1 MTQSE
6 LINNLW
12 GRRRTE
18 NISSSETDLY
28 YFFLHC
34 IFSLGASNPFTFSSE
49 SIAKFLGISR
59 TTFVQSCKKL
69 EDLGLIG
76 KYKYKNLKKIGLFKF
91 CTTVVQNLYNPNQLA
106 NNNNSFYYVVGVEVV
121 KLINDLTFLSITH
134 LHEIRVV
141 QILYNPNEISENTK
155 NEPIL
160 YFKGLTGTNNDLGEF
175 SYRFSNPRTR
185 ARKIGISN
193 YTHFVSNRSIY
204 TEEKSPPIFDI
215 IEDNNIKYL
224 VTPQNFQDSAQ
235 PSKNEEKNTEEKT
248 ENWSLQESLE
258 NRIEGT
264 GTEGEAIRA
273 TLKKNE
279 KKEPSPRFRKPPLPE
294 SEMLWKEFD
303 DVTTPAEKGS
313 ALGFARWFMTLLPKN
328 MQDKITVS
336 VFKGWMIAYDQLLRI
351 DRRDPRQI
359 VEICLWARKDEFW
372 TTNFYS
378 PAKLRKRSK
387 NDKVLYYD
395 LILLQMKK
403 EKSNGTPTREDVD
416 RRKADRDKRW
426 GIDED

>member
-12 GRRRTE
+12 ERSRTE
-18 NISSSETDLY
+18 NISVYDSQVYS
-28 YFFLHC
+28 FFLHC
-34 IFSLGASNPFTFSSE
+34 VFALKASNPFTFSSE
-49 SIAKFLGISR
+49 SIAGFLGISR
-59 TTFVQSCKKL
+59 TTFFQSCKKL
-69 EDLGLIG
+69 ENLGLIG
-76 KYKYKNLKKIGLFKF
+76 KYKYKNLKKIPLFTRR
-91 CTTVVQNLYNPNQLA
+91 TTVVHQAYDGNSLK
-106 NNNNSFYYVVGVEVV
+106 NNNRTFYYVVGLETV
-121 KLINDLTFLSITH
+121 KTLNELTFLSIKSH
-134 LHEIRVV
+134 HSILVV
-141 QILYNPNEISENTK
+141 HFLYNPNEISENTK

-160 YFKGLTGTNNDLGEF
+160 YSKGLTDTNNDLGEF

-204 TEEKSPPIFDI
+204 TEEKSLPIFDI

-224 VTPQNFQDSAQ
+224 VTLQNFQDSAQ

-273 TLKKNE
+273 TLKKSDG
-279 KKEPSPRFRKPPLPE
+279 KESSPQFRGTPLLE
-294 SEMLWKEFD
+294 SEMLWKEYD
-303 DVTTPAEKGS
+303 DVATPAEKGS

-359 VEICLWARKDEFW
+359 VEICIWARKDEFW
-372 TTNFYS
+372 ATNFYS

>member
-12 GRRRTE
+12 ERRRAE

-106 NNNNSFYYVVGVEVV
+106 SNNNSFYYVVGVEVV

-141 QILYNPNEISENTK
+141 QILYNPNEISEDSK

-160 YFKGLTGTNNDLGEF
+160 YSKGLTDTNNDLGEF

-204 TEEKSPPIFDI
+204 TEEKSLPIFDI

-279 KKEPSPRFRKPPLPE
+279 KKEPSPPFRGTPLPE

-372 TTNFYS
+372 ATNFYS